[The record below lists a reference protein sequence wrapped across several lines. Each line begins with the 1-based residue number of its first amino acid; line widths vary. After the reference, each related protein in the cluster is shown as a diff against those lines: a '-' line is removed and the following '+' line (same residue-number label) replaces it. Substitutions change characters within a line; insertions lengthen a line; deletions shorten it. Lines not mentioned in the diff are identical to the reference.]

1 MARLSAVFAVR
12 GSRTAGL
19 LRHALSQAATRYH
32 RAMTRLLLADPFPS
46 ARLDDLRALGLEV
59 DYQPDLSAE
68 TLPSAARGAAIL
80 VVRSTKV
87 TRQTLEAANALAL
100 VIRAGAG
107 VDTIDVDAASER
119 GVLVANCPGKNS
131 DAVAE
136 LAMGFLLAIDRRLV
150 DGTND
155 LARGQWNKKEYS
167 KAQGLKG
174 TTLGIAGFGQIGRGV
189 AARAKAFEMNVLAF
203 SVPFTK
209 EEADVAGVG
218 FAASLEE
225 LARRSDAVS
234 VHMPQTKETKGLFGE
249 SFFAALKPNAVF
261 INTSRGGLVDHAAL
275 TNAIKTSGLKVG
287 LDVFEGEP
295 AEGKAPWDLPLAKSP
310 GFVGTHHIGAST
322 EQAQNAIAGETV
334 RICREFV
341 TTGTAPNV
349 VNVARHHAAHH
360 QLIVRH
366 YDRVGVLAAVL
377 GLIKNHG
384 INVEEMSNTIFQ
396 GGKAAVAALQISVA
410 PPAELVRD
418 IAALEG
424 QVIAVDVKG

>member
-1 MARLSAVFAVR
+1 
-12 GSRTAGL
+12 
-19 LRHALSQAATRYH
+19 
-32 RAMTRLLLADPFPS
+32 MTRLLLADPFPA

-59 DYQPDLSAE
+59 DFQPDLSAE
-68 TLPSAARGAAIL
+68 TLPAAAAGAAIL

-87 TRQTLEAANALAL
+87 TRATLDAGTALAL

-136 LAMGFLLAIDRRLV
+136 LAMGLLLAIDRRLV
-150 DGTND
+150 PGTND

-189 AARAKAFEMNVLAF
+189 AARARAFEMSIVVCSQPF
-203 SVPFTK
+203 SRQ
-209 EEADVAGVG
+209 EAEAAGVG
-218 FAASLEE
+218 FAATLEE
-225 LARRSDAVS
+225 LAGVSDAVS
-234 VHMPQTKETKGLFGE
+234 VHMPQTSETKGIFGA
-249 SFFAALKPNAVF
+249 SFFAALRPNAIF

-275 TNAIKTSGLKVG
+275 EAAMTTRGLRVG
-287 LDVFEGEP
+287 LDVFAGEP
-295 AEGKAPWDLPLAKSP
+295 AEGKAAWDFPIARLP

-322 EQAQNAIAGETV
+322 EQAQNAIAAETV

-341 TTGTAPNV
+341 DSGAAPNV
-349 VNVARHHAAHH
+349 VNVALHSTARH

-396 GGKAAVAALQISVA
+396 GGKAAVAALRLSVA
-410 PPAELVRD
+410 PPEALVKEVLGLKD
-418 IAALEG
+418 
-424 QVIAVDVKG
+424 QVIAVEVKG

>member
-1 MARLSAVFAVR
+1 
-12 GSRTAGL
+12 
-19 LRHALSQAATRYH
+19 
-32 RAMTRLLLADPFPS
+32 MTRLLLADPFPA
-46 ARLDDLRALGLEV
+46 ARLDDLRGFGLDV
-59 DYQPDLSAE
+59 DYQPELSAE
-68 TLPSAARGAAIL
+68 TLPAAARGAAIL

-87 TRQTLEAANALAL
+87 TRATLEAASGLGL

-136 LAMGFLLAIDRRLV
+136 LAMALVLASDRRLV

-167 KAQGLKG
+167 KAAGLKG
-174 TTLGIAGFGQIGRGV
+174 ATLGIAGFGQIGRGV
-189 AARAKAFEMNVLAF
+189 AARARAFEMNVVTWSIPL
-203 SVPFTK
+203 SK
-209 EEADVAGVG
+209 EEADLAGVG
-218 FAASLEE
+218 FAASLDE
-225 LARRSDAVS
+225 LARRSDIVS

-249 SFFAALKPNAVF
+249 AFFAALKPNAMF
-261 INTSRGGLVDHAAL
+261 INTSRGGLVDHGAMAV
-275 TNAIKTSGLKVG
+275 AMKTRGLRVG
-287 LDVFEGEP
+287 LDVYEGEP
-295 AEGKAPWDLPLAKSP
+295 AEAKTSWDFPLARVP

-322 EQAQNAIAGETV
+322 EQAQNAIAAETV
-334 RICREFV
+334 RICHEFV
-341 TTGTAPNV
+341 TTGAAPNV
-349 VNVARHHAAHH
+349 VNVARHGAGHH

-396 GGKAAVAALQISVA
+396 GGKAAVAALQLSVA
-410 PPAELVRD
+410 PPADLVRE
-418 IAALEG
+418 IAGLEG

>member
-1 MARLSAVFAVR
+1 MP
-12 GSRTAGL
+12 
-19 LRHALSQAATRYH
+19 
-32 RAMTRLLLADPFPS
+32 RLLLADPFPAS
-46 ARLDDLRALGLEV
+46 RLADLRALGLEV
-59 DYQPDLSAE
+59 DYQPELTAD
-68 TLPSAARGAAIL
+68 TLPTACSVLGNVAIL

-87 TRQTLEAANALAL
+87 TRATLEAATSLAL

-136 LAMGFLLAIDRRLV
+136 LAMALLLASDRRLV
-150 DGTND
+150 EGTND

-189 AARAKAFEMNVLAF
+189 AHRARAFEMNVIAWSHPF
-203 SVPFTK
+203 SRD
-209 EEADVAGVG
+209 EAAHAGVG
-218 FAASLEE
+218 FAETVE
-225 LARRSDAVS
+225 DLARRSDAVS
-234 VHMPQTKETKGLFGE
+234 VHLPQTNETKGLFGE
-249 SFFAALKPNAVF
+249 TFFSALKTNAIF
-261 INTSRGGLVDHAAL
+261 INTSRGGVVDQPALEAAM
-275 TNAIKTSGLKVG
+275 KTRGLRVG
-287 LDVFEGEP
+287 LDVYAGEP
-295 AEGKAPWDLPLAKSP
+295 ADAKTSWELPLAHMP
-310 GFVGTHHIGAST
+310 GFTGTHHIGAST

-349 VNVARHHAAHH
+349 VNVAQHGGGRH
-360 QLIVRH
+360 QLIIRH

-377 GLIKNHG
+377 GLIKNHS

-396 GGKAAVAALQISVA
+396 GGKAAVAALRLSVA
-410 PPAELVRD
+410 PPSELVRD
-418 IAALEG
+418 IEALRE
-424 QVIAVDVKG
+424 QVIAVEVKG

>member
-1 MARLSAVFAVR
+1 
-12 GSRTAGL
+12 
-19 LRHALSQAATRYH
+19 
-32 RAMTRLLLADPFPS
+32 MTRLLLADAFPP
-46 ARLDDLRALGLEV
+46 ARLADLRALGLAV
-59 DYQPDLSAE
+59 DYQPDLTAE
-68 TLPSAARGAAIL
+68 TLPAAVRGAAIL

-87 TRQTLEAANALAL
+87 TRAAIEAANALGL

-136 LAMGFLLAIDRRLV
+136 LAMGLLLALDRRIV
-150 DGTND
+150 DGTTD

-189 AARAKAFEMNVLAF
+189 AARAKAFEMHVVAW
-203 SVPFTK
+203 SEPFTR
-209 EEADVAGVG
+209 EDADRAGVG

-225 LARRSDAVS
+225 LARQSDAVS
-234 VHMPQTKETKGLFGE
+234 VHLPQTKETKGLFGE
-249 SFFAALKPNAVF
+249 SFFAALRPNALFV
-261 INTSRGGLVDHAAL
+261 NTSRGGLVDQDALMAAM
-275 TNAIKTSGLKVG
+275 KTKGLRAG
-287 LDVFEGEP
+287 LDVYAGEP
-295 AEGKAPWDLPLAKSP
+295 AEGKTAWDLPLARTP
-310 GFVGTHHIGAST
+310 GFAGTHHIGAST
-322 EQAQNAIAGETV
+322 EQAQNAIAAETV
-334 RICREFV
+334 RICREFIA
-341 TTGTAPNV
+341 TGAAPNV
-349 VNVARHHAAHH
+349 VNVALHSTARH

-396 GGKAAVAALQISVA
+396 GGKAAVAALRLPVA
-410 PPAELVRD
+410 PPVELVRD
-418 IAALEG
+418 IEALAD
-424 QVIAVDVKG
+424 QVIAVEVKG

>member
-1 MARLSAVFAVR
+1 M
-12 GSRTAGL
+12 SR
-19 LRHALSQAATRYH
+19 
-32 RAMTRLLLADPFPS
+32 MTRLLMADPFPA
-46 ARLDDLRALGLEV
+46 ARLEDLRALGLTV
-59 DYQPDLSAE
+59 DYQPNLGAE
-68 TLPSAARGAAIL
+68 TLPAAARGAAIL

-87 TRQTLEAANALAL
+87 TRETLVAATALAL

-107 VDTIDVDAASER
+107 VDTIDVGAASER
-119 GVLVANCPGKNS
+119 GILVANCPGKNS

-136 LAMGFLLAIDRRLV
+136 LAMGFLLALDRRLV
-150 DGTND
+150 EGTND

-189 AARAKAFEMNVLAF
+189 AARAKAFEM
-203 SVPFTK
+203 SVTAWSARLTR
-209 EEADVAGVG
+209 EAASAAGVG
-218 FAASLEE
+218 FAATLDE
-225 LARRSDAVS
+225 LASTSDAVS
-234 VHMPQTKETKGLFGE
+234 VHLPQTKETKGLFGA
-249 SFFAALKPNAVF
+249 SFFAALKPGAAFV
-261 INTSRGGLVDHAAL
+261 NTSRGGLVDHAAL
-275 TNAIKTSGLKVG
+275 EAAMKTRGLRVG
-287 LDVFEGEP
+287 LDVFDGEP
-295 AEGKAPWDLPLAKSP
+295 SEGKTSWELPLARTP

-341 TTGTAPNV
+341 ATGNAPNV
-349 VNVARHHAAHH
+349 VNVARHGAAHH

-396 GGKAAVAALQISVA
+396 GGKAAVAALQLSVA
-410 PPAELVRD
+410 PPEGLVRD
-418 IAALEG
+418 IAGLEG

>member
-1 MARLSAVFAVR
+1 
-12 GSRTAGL
+12 
-19 LRHALSQAATRYH
+19 
-32 RAMTRLLLADPFPS
+32 MTRLLLADPFP
-46 ARLDDLRALGLEV
+46 APRLADLRALGLDV
-59 DYQPDLSAE
+59 DYQPDLTAE
-68 TLPSAARGAAIL
+68 TLVTAARGAAIL

-87 TRQTLEAANALAL
+87 TRATLEAATALAL

-136 LAMGFLLAIDRRLV
+136 LAMGFLLAADRRLV

-174 TTLGIAGFGQIGRGV
+174 STLGIAGFGQIGRGV
-189 AARAKAFEMNVLAF
+189 AARAKAFEMNIIAW

-209 EEADVAGVG
+209 EDADLAGVG
-218 FAASLEE
+218 YAATLDD

-249 SFFAALKPNAVF
+249 SFFAALKANAVF

-275 TNAIKTSGLKVG
+275 ENAMKTKGLRVG

-295 AEGKAPWDLPLAKSP
+295 TDGKTPWELPLAKTT

-341 TTGTAPNV
+341 ATGNAPNV
-349 VNVARHHAAHH
+349 VNVARHAATHH

-366 YDRVGVLAAVL
+366 FDRVGVLAAVL

-396 GGKAAVAALQISVA
+396 GGKAAVAALRLAAA
-410 PPAELVRD
+410 PPADLVRD
-418 IAALEG
+418 IEALEG
-424 QVIAVDVKG
+424 QVIAVEVKG

>member
-1 MARLSAVFAVR
+1 
-12 GSRTAGL
+12 
-19 LRHALSQAATRYH
+19 
-32 RAMTRLLLADPFPS
+32 MTRLLLADPFPA
-46 ARLDDLRALGLEV
+46 ARLEDLRALGLEV
-59 DYQPDLSAE
+59 DYQPELTAE
-68 TLPSAARGAAIL
+68 TLASAARGAAIL

-87 TRQTLEAANALAL
+87 TRATLEAAGALAL

-136 LAMGFLLAIDRRLV
+136 LAMAFLLTADRRLV
-150 DGTND
+150 EGTND

-174 TTLGIAGFGQIGRGV
+174 STLGIAGFGQIGRGV
-189 AARAKAFEMNVLAF
+189 AARARAFEMNVLAW

-209 EEADVAGVG
+209 EEADLAGVG
-218 FAASLEE
+218 FAATLDE
-225 LARRSDAVS
+225 LAKRSDAVT

-275 TNAIKTSGLKVG
+275 ENAMKTRGLRVG
-287 LDVFEGEP
+287 LDVFDGEP
-295 AEGKAPWDLPLAKSP
+295 TEAKTPWELTLARVP

-349 VNVARHHAAHH
+349 VNVASHATTHH

-396 GGKAAVAALQISVA
+396 GGKAAVAALRVATA

-418 IAALEG
+418 IAGLDG
-424 QVIAVDVKG
+424 QVIAVEVKG

>member
-1 MARLSAVFAVR
+1 
-12 GSRTAGL
+12 
-19 LRHALSQAATRYH
+19 
-32 RAMTRLLLADPFPS
+32 MTRLLLADPFPA

-59 DYQPDLSAE
+59 DCQPDLTAD
-68 TLPSAARGAAIL
+68 TLVAAARGAAIL

-87 TRQTLEAANALAL
+87 TRATLEAATALAL

-136 LAMGFLLAIDRRLV
+136 LTMGLLLAVDRRLV

-174 TTLGIAGFGQIGRGV
+174 STLGIAGFGQIGRGV
-189 AARAKAFEMNVLAF
+189 AARARAFEMNVIAW

-218 FAASLEE
+218 FAATVDD
-225 LARRSDAVS
+225 LARRSDIVT

-249 SFFAALKPNAVF
+249 SFFATLKTNAVF

-275 TNAIKTSGLKVG
+275 ANAMKTRGLRVG
-287 LDVFEGEP
+287 LDVFDGEP
-295 AEGKAPWDLPLAKSP
+295 TEAKTPWELPLARSP

-349 VNVARHHAAHH
+349 VNVAQHSATHH

-396 GGKAAVAALQISVA
+396 GGKAAVAALRLAAA
-410 PPAELVRD
+410 PPGDLVRD
-418 IAALEG
+418 IEALEG
-424 QVIAVDVKG
+424 QVIAVEVKG